1 MRRSRYSLY
10 CSMFAV
16 LATGCTSAQVRLHT
30 PALDYS
36 YSVPDTESAV
46 EKVKAEP
53 DTLAALELGVDGYIS
68 TALSRSPVM
77 RSAYAAWKTR
87 KLQISGAATLPEPHL
102 NFSAFLSSIETR
114 EGPQLGRLGLRQ
126 GLPWPGTLKSRE
138 EAARQHANAAA
149 LSVEVE
155 AHKLRAQVESAY
167 WSLWRLR
174 AGKEIHEEHL
184 LVLESLAES
193 VRARM
198 ATGAATLS
206 DLQQVELTQIRV
218 ADSIAGQR
226 ETELTLEARLR
237 ALMGFQAIFKVPT
250 NQAPD
255 VKTLQD
261 LNHETLLRRARE
273 HPSLRRSQA
282 HQAQARANI
291 EVERR
296 NRLPTFSIGLEWTMV
311 GEHVMDGE
319 KHGGKD
325 ALGIGAGLK
334 LPLWQDVYQDAI
346 HSAESELRTRELEE
360 RAIRDQITGKLLTE
374 IALLRDAFRRA
385 KTYRESLVPRAA
397 DAYQSVLGA
406 YTVGRGSIAQILLAQ
421 RDLLEFKVQ
430 EQEACADLEIARAR
444 LRETLGESLPELEPR
459 GEQDV
464 R

>member
-1 MRRSRYSLY
+1 MRRFRYSPY
-10 CSMFAV
+10 CAV
-16 LATGCTSAQVRLHT
+16 LAVLTCGCTSAQAPLRT
-30 PALDYS
+30 PAIEYGSLMPATDS
-36 YSVPDTESAV
+36 AFEELEANPDV
-46 EKVKAEP
+46 
-53 DTLAALELGVDGYIS
+53 LANLEIGVDGYIN
-68 TALSRSPVM
+68 TALSRAPVM
-77 RSAYAAWKTR
+77 RSAFAAWKTR
-87 KLQISGAATLPEPHL
+87 SLKIAGAASLPEPQL

-126 GLPWPGTLKSRE
+126 GFPWPGTLKNRD
-138 EAARQHANAAA
+138 EAARQYANAAA

-155 AHKLRAQVESAY
+155 AQKLRSQVESAY

-206 DLQQVELTQIRV
+206 DLQQIELTQIRV
-218 ADSIAGQR
+218 ADSIARQR
-226 ETELTLEARLR
+226 ETELMLEARLR
-237 ALMGFQAIFKVPT
+237 AMMGFQAIFRVPT

-261 LNHETLLRRARE
+261 LNHETLLKRALE
-273 HPSLRRSQA
+273 HPSIRRSKA
-282 HQAQARANI
+282 HQAQARADI

-296 NRLPTFSIGLEWTMV
+296 NRLPSFSLGLDWTIV

-319 KHGGKD
+319 TRGGKD

-334 LPLWQDVYQDAI
+334 LPLWQDAYQDAI
-346 HSAESELRTRELEE
+346 HSAETELSKRELEE
-360 RAIRDQITGKLLTE
+360 RAIKDQVTEKLLTE

-406 YTVGRGSIAQILLAQ
+406 YTVGRGSIAQMLLAQ

-444 LRETLGESLPELEPR
+444 LKETLGEPLPELELR